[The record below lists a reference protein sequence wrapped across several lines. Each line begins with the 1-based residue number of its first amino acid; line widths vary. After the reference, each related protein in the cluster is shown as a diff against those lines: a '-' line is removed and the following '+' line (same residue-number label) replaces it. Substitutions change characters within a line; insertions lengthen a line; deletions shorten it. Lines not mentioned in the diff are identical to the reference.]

1 MNSETPVFVTV
12 HSCFNEESDP
22 DAFRT
27 SVVYDVKVSEGDVL
41 KEVNMIVGDS
51 SGHGELLK
59 EAIDEID
66 EISTSG
72 TFDTSSELVCDEIAV
87 RSWGDPQDSQ
97 GNPGY
102 GETIIGIGYE
112 DERQEISQADQT
124 VLECLGSVA
133 AFVSLDVPMQKLMDD
148 EVIVV
153 SPDDIE
159 EANGKYPVEI
169 SQ

>member
-1 MNSETPVFVTV
+1 MFVTV
-12 HSCFNEESDP
+12 RSCFNDESDP

-59 EAIDEID
+59 EVIDEID

-72 TFDTSSELVCDEIAV
+72 TFDTPSELACDEITV

-112 DERQEISQADQT
+112 DERQEINHTDQA

-133 AFVSLDVPMQKLMDD
+133 AFVTLDVPMQKLMDD